1 MNYLKHKSLYDI
13 YRLYYD
19 RIDASGGNNVNK
31 TSKSKKCDWYFL
43 HKDFNFQ
50 THVYNGYHNLLMIS
64 MNISDIAILN
74 IKSADYCCIISRISN
89 SESKNL
95 MQNIDLTEKSW
106 TL

>member
-74 IKSADYCCIISRISN
+74 IKSADYCCIISRIS
-89 SESKNL
+89 KNEVIIL
-95 MQNIDLTEKSW
+95 IQNADLTRKSE
-106 TL
+106 T